1 MKFFPTDDYVIG
13 SVILFGKYY
22 FLALHFFVLFAAFEW
37 TKSNTL
43 LTTKKFDLR
52 KFIYSL
58 FVFFFSLSCFK
69 FI

>member
-1 MKFFPTDDYVIG
+1 MKFFPIDDYVIG

-22 FLALHFFVLFAAFEW
+22 FLALHFFALFAAFEW

-52 KFIYSL
+52 KFVY
-58 FVFFFSLSCFK
+58 
-69 FI
+69 